1 MARVKLEIT
10 RRNLLKSGVA
20 AGVAGA
26 VGTNGFKGAP
36 ALAMGPREDAW
47 YRQGEIETTY
57 NVCDMCPWSCGL
69 VVRSVN
75 GVVHKIDG
83 NPDDPKSR
91 GMLCPRGQGGVS
103 FMNDPDRLR
112 APMVRTGERGEG
124 RFREV
129 EWDFALDLIA
139 QKLNEVR
146 ERSGEESVAVFGH
159 GASDYWWVE
168 HFAQAWGTPN
178 AANPAST
185 LCIAPREEAA
195 LLTFGNPVGGHEPLD
210 WEQLECLI
218 LIGSHIGEDARNTV
232 MQDFAN
238 VHGRGGKIIVVDPRL
253 SSAGTKADH
262 WLPIKP
268 GTDTALLLAWM
279 HVLIAEELY
288 DADYIDR
295 WTNGFD
301 QLVEH
306 VADKTPEWAAEITEL
321 SADQIRATAR
331 AMAEHAPRSVIM
343 PGRHVTWYGNDTQR
357 MRAVYLVNTLLGA
370 YGREGGMYFNRTP
383 FIGDVPI
390 PPYTIAGSAGGCGAE
405 PDDDDEDGPGELA
418 QGPTGKVRADGAQER
433 FLQGPTAIQELIE
446 PMISGDPYPI
456 EALIASGVN
465 LFHAI
470 PNPART
476 KEALANLELFVAV
489 DVLPMEYTAWADII
503 LPEATYLERYDN
515 LFTMAHKTPYIHLR
529 EPAVEPMYDTK
540 PGWWMVKELSER
552 VGLEGFFRWDDIEE
566 FLNTRLRS
574 VGSDLDDLRSKN
586 GVIIQEG
593 RPFLED
599 FDGGSSPFATS
610 SGKIELYS
618 DTLANNGLDGL
629 PEYEAVDDPPE
640 GYMRLLYGRQPAHTF
655 ATTQNTPVLNE
666 VTPEN
671 ELWLNADVADEL
683 GVADG
688 DRVMLE
694 NQDGV
699 TDGPIK
705 VKATQ
710 RIRRDAVFM
719 AHGWGQQSEKLSKA
733 NAVGASDAKLQTTYN
748 LDPVCG
754 GAGLRVNFVRI
765 ATEA

>member
-1 MARVKLEIT
+1 MPKVQLEIT
-10 RRNLLKSGVA
+10 RRTFMKSGAA
-20 AGVAGA
+20 AGVAGTL
-26 VGTNGFKGAP
+26 GTRGMKGAP
-36 ALAMGPREDAW
+36 AFAAGIDEDAW

-103 FMNDPDRLR
+103 FMYDPDRLR

-146 ERSGEESVAVFGH
+146 ERSGEESVAIFAH

-178 AANPAST
+178 AANPASS
-185 LCIAPREEAA
+185 LCISPREEAS
-195 LLTFGNPVGGHEPLD
+195 LLTFGTPVGGHEPLD
-210 WEQLECLI
+210 WPNLQCLT

-238 VHGRGGKIIVVDPRL
+238 LHGRGGKIIVVDPRL

-268 GTDTALLLAWM
+268 GTDAALLLAWL
-279 HVLIAEELY
+279 HVLVTEELY
-288 DADYIDR
+288 DAAYVQR
-295 WTNGFD
+295 WTTGFS
-301 QLVEH
+301 QLVDH
-306 VADKTPEWAAEITEL
+306 IQDKTPEWAAEITDL
-321 SADQIRATAR
+321 SPEQIRATIR
-331 AMAEHAPRSVIM
+331 TMAEHAPQAVIM
-343 PGRHVTWYGNDTQR
+343 PGRHTTWYGNDTQR
-357 MRAVYLVNTLLGA
+357 MRATYLVNALLGA
-370 YGREGGMYFNRTP
+370 YGREGGMYFNSSP
-383 FIGDVPI
+383 YIGDVPI
-390 PPYTIAGSAGGCGAE
+390 PPYKIAGSAGGCSAE
-405 PDDDDEDGPGELA
+405 PDDDSDGLAELA
-418 QGPTGKVRADGAQER
+418 EGPTGKVRADGVQDR

-446 PMISGDPYPI
+446 PMISGAPYRI

-503 LPEATYLERYDN
+503 LPEATYLERYDD
-515 LFTMAHKTPYIHLR
+515 LLTMAHRTPYIHLR
-529 EPAVEPMYDTK
+529 EPAAEPLYDTK
-540 PGWWMVKELSER
+540 PGWWMVKELGER
-552 VGLEGFFRWDDIEE
+552 LGLDGYFRWDGIEE

-574 VGSDLDDLRSKN
+574 VGSNLEDLRSN
-586 GVIIQEG
+586 RGVLVQEG

-599 FDGGSSPFATS
+599 YESGSPFATR
-610 SGKIELYS
+610 SGKIELFS
-618 DTLANNGLDGL
+618 QTLAENGLDGL
-629 PEYEAVDDPPE
+629 PEYEPVDQPPE
-640 GYMRLLYGRQPAHTF
+640 GYLRLLYGRQPAHTF

-671 ELWLNADVADEL
+671 ELWLNTDVAEEL

-688 DRVMLE
+688 DRVLLE

-710 RIRRDAVFM
+710 RIRRDAVFL
-719 AHGWGQQSEKLSKA
+719 AHGWGQRSELLSNA

-748 LDPVCG
+748 LDPISG

>member
-26 VGTNGFKGAP
+26 VGTGGFKGAP
-36 ALAMGPREDAW
+36 ALAMELREDAW
-47 YRQGEIETTY
+47 YRQGEIKTSYT
-57 NVCDMCPWSCGL
+57 VCDMCPWHCGL
-69 VVRSVN
+69 VVRSVD

-103 FMNDPDRLR
+103 FMYDPDRLQ

-124 RFREV
+124 KFQEV
-129 EWDFALDLIA
+129 EWEFALDLIA

-159 GASDYWWVE
+159 GSSDYWWVE

-178 AANPAST
+178 AAKPASS
-185 LCIAPREEAA
+185 LCISPREEAS
-195 LLTFGNPVGGHEPLD
+195 LLTFGTPVGGHEPLD
-210 WEQLECLI
+210 WPNLQCLT

-238 VHGRGGKIIVVDPRL
+238 IHGRGGKIIVVDPRL
-253 SSAGTKADH
+253 SSAGTKADQ

-268 GTDTALLLAWM
+268 GTDTALLLAWL
-279 HVLIAEELY
+279 HVLITEELY
-288 DADYIDR
+288 DAPYVDK
-295 WTNGFD
+295 WAAGFD
-301 QLVEH
+301 QLAAH
-306 VADKTPEWAAEITEL
+306 VQDKTPEWAAEITEL
-321 SADQIRATAR
+321 SAEQIRTSIR
-331 AMAEHAPRSVIM
+331 TMAEHAPQTVIM

-357 MRAVYLVNTLLGA
+357 MRAVYLVNSLLGA
-370 YGREGGMYFNRTP
+370 YGREGGMYFNRSP
-383 FIGDVPI
+383 YIGDVPI
-390 PPYTIAGSAGGCGAE
+390 PPYKIAGSAGGCSAE
-405 PDDDDEDGPGELA
+405 PEEDSDGPPQLA
-418 QGPTGKVRADGAQER
+418 EGPTGRVRADGAQER

-489 DVLPMEYTAWADII
+489 DVLPMEYTAWADVL
-503 LPEATYLERYDN
+503 LPEATYLERYDD
-515 LFTMAHKTPYIHLR
+515 LFTLAHRTPYIHLR
-529 EPAVEPMYDTK
+529 EPAAEPLHDSR
-540 PGWWMVKELSER
+540 PGWWIVKELSDR
-552 VGLEGFFRWDDIEE
+552 VGLDGYFRWDTIEE
-566 FLNTRLRS
+566 FLDTRLNS
-574 VGSDLDDLRSKN
+574 VGSSLEDIRSQG
-586 GVIIQEG
+586 GVITQEG
-593 RPFLED
+593 KPFLED
-599 FDGGSSPFATS
+599 FEDGSPFATR
-610 SGKIELYS
+610 SGKIELFAQ
-618 DTLANNGLDGL
+618 DLADNGLDGL
-629 PEYEAVDDPPE
+629 PEYEPVDDPPE
-640 GYMRLLYGRQPAHTF
+640 GFFRLLYGRQPGHTF
-655 ATTQNTPVLNE
+655 ATTQNTPVLHE

-671 ELWLNADVADEL
+671 VLWLNADAAAEL

-688 DRVMLE
+688 DEVMLE
-694 NQDGV
+694 NQDGI
-699 TDGPIK
+699 TDGPIT

-719 AHGWGQQSEKLSKA
+719 AHGWGQRSELLSNA

-765 ATEA
+765 ASEA